1 MQVIPHRSS
10 VSATALI
17 RKLNNHFTD
26 WLYEQRIKAFYCSVA
41 HVSLRSGVQCLLQT
55 CGLGKMQPNILLMG
69 YKNKWLKECQG
80 DCANFSEYVGVLA
93 DAFESNM
100 SVCLFRNENQGLDH
114 SALLSEEDR
123 LFVRLPDLLLSDKD
137 SSLNDDLSRG
147 VVPKMVRPKATR
159 QLTAE
164 IVRSK
169 SDLHLPQLLGG
180 HRHQSENLQ
189 SSSPNNKRPTSGGK
203 KNLQLNNKFR
213 TKVKDGLV
221 DVWWLFEDGGLTLLL
236 SHLLT
241 TQNTYLPNAK
251 MRVFTV
257 CSKSSPE
264 LVQQSVVQMLKK
276 FRIHASA
283 VLVLPE
289 EEHRELYPE
298 TMEEYVELMATINPP
313 CEKPAIGHELLAAT
327 HQRTMRYLRHR
338 ELLLEYSSA
347 SSVIIMYAGTTRDQ
361 PNAYCL
367 QNTPFRHA

>member
-1 MQVIPHRSS
+1 
-10 VSATALI
+10 
-17 RKLNNHFTD
+17 
-26 WLYEQRIKAFYCSVA
+26 VA
-41 HVSLRSGVQCLLQT
+41 HVSLRAGVQCLLQT

-69 YKNKWLKECQG
+69 YKNKWLRECQK
-80 DCANFSEYVGVLA
+80 DCHNFSEYVGVLA

-100 SVCLFRNENQGLDH
+100 SVCVFRNENQGLDH

-164 IVRSK
+164 ITRSK
-169 SDLHLPQLLGG
+169 SDLHLPQMLVG
-180 HRHQSENLQ
+180 HRHASENIE
-189 SSSPNNKRPTSGGK
+189 SSSGSKNKRPGGK
-203 KNLQLNNKFR
+203 KHLQLNNKFR
-213 TKVKDGLV
+213 TKVRGGLV

-264 LVQQSVVQMLKK
+264 LVQHSVVQMLKK

-283 VLVLPE
+283 VLVLSE

-298 TMEEYVELMATINPP
+298 TMEEYVELMAVINPP
-313 CEKPAIGHELLAAT
+313 GEEPAIEHELLAAT

-347 SSVIIMYAGTTRDQ
+347 SSVIIMWV
-361 PNAYCL
+361 
-367 QNTPFRHA
+367 